1 MKPFAALRMGLTR
14 PSFFGP
20 RHTRRATSF
29 LPAAVALTFAA
40 PVFAQAAKPAER
52 PAQPAP
58 SPATAKP
65 AASTAPVAA
74 TSAPAA
80 PAPPAQTTAATP
92 PAAPVAATSGE
103 ATATGVA
110 PTASAAPPAAPAP
123 ADAQLPP
130 PYPTAPATD
139 AAPPT
144 DAAPATEPPPA
155 GDIYEPPLPGGAA
168 GNVNGDPVEEI
179 PVPPPPSK
187 HVAPRS
193 SLWVGARPGLFVP
206 MGAMWIDGEPLD
218 DLCCVESVRP
228 FSEFAG
234 PGPSLGLDLGVRFA
248 RHYQAFAFWERA
260 WLSSGGLEDAFGGQK
275 NTSTS
280 MFGGGF
286 RFSTHPDAIGM
297 VVELSLGYRTFE
309 AEWESGTQLT
319 ASDDLFSTRLG
330 FGVEWRINRLTTA
343 ELLLMVGGGA
353 FTDVKWNFADGT
365 SRDALTGYDRY
376 GQYIPF
382 GIQFASHWDVISSDD

>member
-1 MKPFAALRMGLTR
+1 
-14 PSFFGP
+14 
-20 RHTRRATSF
+20 
-29 LPAAVALTFAA
+29 
-40 PVFAQAAKPAER
+40 
-52 PAQPAP
+52 
-58 SPATAKP
+58 
-65 AASTAPVAA
+65 
-74 TSAPAA
+74 
-80 PAPPAQTTAATP
+80 
-92 PAAPVAATSGE
+92 
-103 ATATGVA
+103 
-110 PTASAAPPAAPAP
+110 
-123 ADAQLPP
+123 
-130 PYPTAPATD
+130 
-139 AAPPT
+139 
-144 DAAPATEPPPA
+144 
-155 GDIYEPPLPGGAA
+155 
-168 GNVNGDPVEEI
+168 
-179 PVPPPPSK
+179 
-187 HVAPRS
+187 
-193 SLWVGARPGLFVP
+193 